1 MPHWAPLE
9 NWELILASM
18 VQLMQPDGGLHS
30 DVEPWGLTPPYLG
43 DPSLSVFRVPL
54 QVHLYHILKKYKGA
68 GWFFCGAPVAFLIQL
83 KEYQGTGQPG

>member
-43 DPSLSVFRVPL
+43 DLSLSVFRVPL

-68 GWFFCGAPVAFLIQL
+68 GCFFCGAPVAFLIQL
-83 KEYQGTGQPG
+83 KEY